1 MLGRGRHQHV
11 TTRGRGRGRG
21 QQGEGGEGGGRQQ
34 VASCQHP
41 LPLGQLQSSGADKK
55 SEYRTIDIR
64 IIGQYTL
71 PCRHLLLPLG
81 SAVLEPGLNLNLG

>member
-55 SEYRTIDIR
+55 SDYRTIDFR
-64 IIGQYTL
+64 SRDTL

>member
-1 MLGRGRHQHV
+1 M

-55 SEYRTIDIR
+55 SEYRTIDIGSL
-64 IIGQYTL
+64 ITL